1 MSSLQSTPWEEAAAK
16 FSQPSVADD
25 FLEISNRHAANVGKA
40 EQPNADSWFPSSNA
54 STGARLDNLL
64 EDLWGTG
71 PSKGVDGSA
80 AGSDDASGFEIGG
93 DLLKGA
99 EGQQSKGKTA
109 KKITPEEFLGPNAK
123 LVDLNELVSK
133 PKQPGFKI
141 FLVVLYCNILYCI
154 ILYCIIR
161 G

>member
-1 MSSLQSTPWEEAAAK
+1 MHKTTVSSLQSTPWEEAAAK

-25 FLEISNRHAANVGKA
+25 FLEISNRHAANVGKV
-40 EQPNADSWFPSSNA
+40 EQPKSPNADSWFSSSNV

-71 PSKGVDGSA
+71 SSKDIDGSA
-80 AGSDDASGFEIGG
+80 AGSDGASGFEVG
-93 DLLKGA
+93 DLLKPLSGVD
-99 EGQQSKGKTA
+99 GQQTKSKTA

-133 PKQPGFKI
+133 PKQPGLKI
-141 FLVVLYCNILYCI
+141 FPVVVV
-154 ILYCIIR
+154 
-161 G
+161 